1 MHDQIHHTAQDL
13 VTDQRTAAGP
23 DLAGGDR

>member
-13 VTDQRTAAGP
+13 VTDKPT
-23 DLAGGDR
+23 AGGTGRTGDDR

>member
-13 VTDQRTAAGP
+13 VTDQQTAGGTGR
-23 DLAGGDR
+23 AGGDR